1 PADIAD
7 ALPGFTPGD
16 TIAPRDASGTVIQEL
31 SAALPRLWGGSADLG
46 DSNRTTIKDGG
57 SFLPEAP
64 AGRNT
69 HWGVREHAMAAA
81 LNGIALIGYDTPF
94 AGTFLVFSDYQRPS
108 LRLAALMRLPV
119 IHIWSHDSVALGADG
134 PTHQPIEHLAALRAM
149 PGLTVVRPADAT
161 ETAAAWAA
169 ALGHRGP
176 VGLVLARQGLPVLPT
191 APATVREGVARGA
204 YPVADGTDVLL
215 LASGSEVALALA
227 ARENLAGQGVSARV
241 VSVPSKEWFLAQ
253 DRAYRDSV
261 LPPAVR
267 ARVVVEAASPFGW
280 HDLLGEAGT
289 TVTIDDF
296 GLSASAGDALEAKGM
311 TVEAVT
317 TAALDSLKAAGR

>member
-1 PADIAD
+1 
-7 ALPGFTPGD
+7 
-16 TIAPRDASGTVIQEL
+16 
-31 SAALPRLWGGSADLG
+31 
-46 DSNRTTIKDGG
+46 
-57 SFLPEAP
+57 
-64 AGRNT
+64 
-69 HWGVREHAMAAA
+69 
-81 LNGIALIGYDTPF
+81 
-94 AGTFLVFSDYQRPS
+94 
-108 LRLAALMRLPV
+108 
-119 IHIWSHDSVALGADG
+119 
-134 PTHQPIEHLAALRAM
+134 
-149 PGLTVVRPADAT
+149 
-161 ETAAAWAA
+161 
-169 ALGHRGP
+169 
-176 VGLVLARQGLPVLPT
+176 
-191 APATVREGVARGA
+191 REGVARGA

-311 TVEAVT
+311 TVDAVT